1 MRDAAVT
8 ATPTH
13 GRVLIVAGS
22 DSGGGAG
29 IQADLKTFEALGVFG
44 TSAITAI
51 TAQNTRGVTD
61 VVVLEPEAVVHQ
73 IEAVAADFAIG
84 AVKTGMLATAPI
96 VEAAGETIQRL
107 GLGPLVVDPVMVATS
122 GDPLLAPDAVEAYRR
137 VLFPLADVITPNT
150 LEAQALTGLPVRTLD
165 DARRAA
171 DALRQLGVRAAL
183 VKGGHLDGE
192 TEAVD
197 VLADQEGETLFRSER
212 IETTSTHGTGCTMA
226 SAIAAHL
233 ANGHALREA
242 IAGAKTYLTEAL
254 RHAPGLGS
262 GHGPVR
268 HLWSLTKP

>member
-1 MRDAAVT
+1 MTT
-8 ATPTH
+8 ALT
-13 GRVLIVAGS
+13 IAGS

-44 TSAITAI
+44 TSAITAV

-61 VVVLEPEAVVHQ
+61 VVVLEAEAVVNQ
-73 IEAVAADFAIG
+73 IEAVASDFALG

-96 VEAAGETIQRL
+96 VRAVAEAIARL
-107 GLGPLVVDPVMVATS
+107 ALVPVVVDPVMVATS
-122 GDPLLAPDAVEAYRR
+122 GDPLLAPDAVYAYRR
-137 VLFPLADVITPNT
+137 DLFPLAALLTPNT
-150 LEAQALTGLPVRTLD
+150 HEAAALVGYPVRTLD

-171 DALRQLGVRAAL
+171 ADLRQSGASAVL

-197 VLADQEGETLFRSER
+197 VLVDAGGERVYRSER
-212 IETTSTHGTGCTMA
+212 IETTSTHGTGCTLA
-226 SAIAAHL
+226 SAVAAHL
-233 ANGHALREA
+233 ARGEALREA
-242 IAGAKTYLTEAL
+242 IASAKAYLTEAL

-268 HLWSLTKP
+268 HLWRLAES